1 MRELKYSNYV
11 LLFLI
16 LTINYSCSDKE
27 IVNEFKV
34 ATVFSNRMVLQQDS
48 SVSLWGSGEPSKSV
62 KVQTSWGELI
72 KSKIDKNGTWKVLL
86 KTPKSKG
93 LTHKISVTSGDNKV
107 EIEDVLLGE
116 VWLASGQSNMEWPM
130 AAKIDNQA
138 EEILNANYPKIRFF
152 NVFRN
157 LNDSNLEG
165 SKWEKL
171 NPENAK
177 NLSAVS
183 YYFARKIRKDL
194 NVPVG
199 IIVSAWGGT
208 RVEAWTSLKKLADM
222 KPSSNEA
229 KQIND
234 LGNDYEKSI
243 ELKNRE
249 IIKSNENYLNI
260 KSIPIPNNISE
271 WESLVL
277 NDEDYFTTDFDDS
290 QWDSI
295 YWPNES
301 TKNLKFEDIFMP
313 KSFAEDGVVWFRKN
327 FDVKNPNETFYIT
340 VENGIDDYDY
350 TYINGKHIGTTLACC
365 MGRKYEIPAGVIKEK
380 NNLLAMRIIDV
391 IGEGGFKSNLY
402 IESESERIQLDKGNW
417 RFKHHAFFLDTSF
430 QPHSFNFTN
439 LSQKDSIIKNN
450 VKRGIGNKNPNRY
463 GILYQTMIKPLIPY
477 KIKGV
482 IWYQG
487 ESNVPN
493 FQDYKTLFS
502 GMILDWRENWGAN
515 FPFYFAQ
522 IAPYQ
527 YDPESQSQSLREA
540 QRKTLDLEKTGMVIT
555 LDIGEEKDIH
565 PSNKKDV
572 GERFARLALVE
583 TYGIKGITPTGPLYK
598 NKTLY
603 PKYIDLSF
611 EYVGNG
617 LVGKE
622 NLQGFEI
629 AGMDGEFYKA
639 KASIIGDKVRV
650 MSQKVKNPKLVRY
663 GWKNYFKA
671 TLYNKDGLPASSFE
685 TN

>member
-16 LTINYSCSDKE
+16 LVTNYSCSDKE
-27 IVNEFKV
+27 IVKEFKV
-34 ATVFSNRMVLQQDS
+34 ATVFSNRMVLQQND
-48 SVSLWGSGEPSKSV
+48 SVSLWGSGEPSESV
-62 KVQTSWGELI
+62 NVQTSWGELI
-72 KSKIDKNGTWKVLL
+72 KSEIDKNGTWKVLL

-157 LNDSNLEG
+157 LNNRNLEG

-171 NPENAK
+171 NPKNAK

-199 IIVSAWGGT
+199 IIISAWGGT
-208 RVEAWTSLKKLADM
+208 RVEAWTSLKKLAEM
-222 KPSSNEA
+222 TPTSNEA
-229 KQIND
+229 KEIND
-234 LGNDYEKSI
+234 LGDDYEKSV

-249 IIKSNENYLNI
+249 IIKSNERYLDI

-301 TKNLKFEDIFMP
+301 TNNLKFEDIFMP
-313 KSFAEDGVVWFRKN
+313 NSFAEDGVVWFRKN
-327 FDVKNPNETFYIT
+327 FDVKNPNETFYLTI
-340 VENGIDDYDY
+340 ENGIDDYDY

-402 IESESERIQLDKGNW
+402 LESESERIQLDKGNW

-430 QPHSFNFTN
+430 QPHSYDFID

-482 IWYQG
+482 LWYQG

-502 GMILDWRENWGAN
+502 GMILDWRENWGTS

-527 YDPESQSQSLREA
+527 YDTESQSQGLREA
-540 QRKTLDLEKTGMVIT
+540 QRKSLDVKETGMVIT

-565 PSNKKDV
+565 PANKKDV
-572 GERFARLALVE
+572 GERFARLALVD

-603 PKYIDLSF
+603 STYIDLSF
-611 EYVGNG
+611 EHVGNG

-629 AGMDGEFYKA
+629 AGLDGEFYKA

-650 MSQKVKNPKLVRY
+650 KSQKVKNPQRVRY

-671 TLYNKDGLPASSFE
+671 TLYNKDGLPASSFD

>member
-1 MRELKYSNYV
+1 MRELKYSNYL

-16 LTINYSCSDKE
+16 LVTNYSCSDKE
-27 IVNEFKV
+27 IVKEFKV
-34 ATVFSNRMVLQQDS
+34 ATVFSNRMVLQQNDS
-48 SVSLWGSGEPSKSV
+48 ISLWGSGEPSESI

-72 KSKIDKNGTWKVLL
+72 KSEIDKNGTWKILL

-130 AAKIDNQA
+130 AAKIDNQS

-157 LNDSNLEG
+157 LNNRNLEG

-199 IIVSAWGGT
+199 IIISAWGGT
-208 RVEAWTSLKKLADM
+208 RVEAWTSLKKLAEM
-222 KPSSNEA
+222 APTSNEA
-229 KQIND
+229 KEIND
-234 LGNDYEKSI
+234 LGDDYEKSVQ
-243 ELKNRE
+243 LKNRE
-249 IIKSNENYLNI
+249 IIKSNERYLDI

-313 KSFAEDGVVWFRKN
+313 KSFAEDGVVWFRKK
-327 FDVKNPNETFYIT
+327 FDVKNPSETFYLT

-402 IESESERIQLDKGNW
+402 LESESERIQLDKGNW

-430 QPHSFNFTN
+430 QPHSYNFIDLT
-439 LSQKDSIIKNN
+439 QKDSIIKNN
-450 VKRGIGNKNPNRY
+450 LKRGIGNKNPNRY

-482 IWYQG
+482 LWYQG

-502 GMILDWRENWGAN
+502 GMILDWRENWGTS

-527 YDPESQSQSLREA
+527 YDTESRSQGLREA
-540 QRKTLDLEKTGMVIT
+540 QRKSLDVKETGMVIT

-565 PSNKKDV
+565 PANKKDV
-572 GERFARLALVE
+572 GERFARLALVD

-603 PKYIDLSF
+603 STYIDLSF
-611 EYVGNG
+611 EHVGNG
-617 LVGKE
+617 LVSKE

-629 AGMDGEFYKA
+629 AGLDGEFYKA

-650 MSQKVKNPKLVRY
+650 KSQKVKNPKRVRY

-671 TLYNKDGLPASSFE
+671 TLYNKDGLPASSFD

>member
-16 LTINYSCSDKE
+16 LAINYSCFDKE

-48 SVSLWGSGEPSKSV
+48 SVSLWGSGEPSESV

-72 KSKIDKNGTWKVLL
+72 KSEIDKNGTWKVLL
-86 KTPKSKG
+86 KIPKSKG

-177 NLSAVS
+177 NLSGVS

-208 RVEAWTSLKKLADM
+208 RVEAWTSLKKLAEM

-234 LGNDYEKSI
+234 LGNYYEKSI

-271 WESLVL
+271 WESLIL

-365 MGRKYEIPAGVIKEK
+365 MGRKYEIPAGFIKEK

-402 IESESERIQLDKGNW
+402 IESESEKIQLDKGNW

-430 QPHSFNFTN
+430 QPHSFNFTD

-650 MSQKVKNPKLVRY
+650 MSQKVKNPKRVRY

-671 TLYNKDGLPASSFE
+671 TLYNKEELPASSFD

>member
-16 LTINYSCSDKE
+16 LVINYSCSDKE

-48 SVSLWGSGEPSKSV
+48 SVSLWGSGEPSESV

-72 KSKIDKNGTWKVLL
+72 KSEINKNGTWKVLL
-86 KTPKSKG
+86 QTPKSKG

-157 LNDSNLEG
+157 LNNRNLEG

-194 NVPVG
+194 KVPVG

-208 RVEAWTSLKKLADM
+208 RVEAWTSLKKLAEM
-222 KPSSNEA
+222 TPTSNEA
-229 KQIND
+229 KEIND
-234 LGNDYEKSI
+234 LGDDYEKSI
-243 ELKNRE
+243 ELKNKK
-249 IIKSNENYLNI
+249 IIKSNERYLNI

-301 TKNLKFEDIFMP
+301 TKNLKFENIFIP
-313 KSFAEDGVVWFRKN
+313 KSYAEDGVVWFRKY
-327 FDVKNPNETFYIT
+327 FDVKNPSETFYLT

-402 IESESERIQLDKGNW
+402 IESESERIQLEKGNW

-430 QPHSFNFTN
+430 QPHSFDFID

-502 GMILDWRENWGAN
+502 GMILDWRENWGTS

-565 PSNKKDV
+565 PANKKDV

-639 KASIIGDKVRV
+639 KALIIGDKVRV
-650 MSQKVKNPKLVRY
+650 MSQKVKNPKRVRY

-671 TLYNKDGLPASSFE
+671 TLYNKDGLPASSFD

>member
-16 LTINYSCSDKE
+16 LVTNYSCSDKE
-27 IVNEFKV
+27 IVKEFKV
-34 ATVFSNRMVLQQDS
+34 ATVFSNRMVLQQND
-48 SVSLWGSGEPSKSV
+48 SVSLWGIGEPSESI

-72 KSKIDKNGTWKVLL
+72 KSEIDKNGTWKVLL

-93 LTHKISVTSGDNKV
+93 LTHKISVISGENKV

-130 AAKIDNQA
+130 AAKIDNQT

-157 LNDSNLEG
+157 LNNRNLEG

-199 IIVSAWGGT
+199 IIISAWGGT
-208 RVEAWTSLKKLADM
+208 RVEAWTSLKKLAEM
-222 KPSSNEA
+222 TPSSNEA
-229 KQIND
+229 KEIND
-234 LGNDYEKSI
+234 LGDDYEKSVQ
-243 ELKNRE
+243 LKNRE
-249 IIKSNENYLNI
+249 IIKSNENYLDI

-301 TKNLKFEDIFMP
+301 TKNLKFEDIFIP

-430 QPHSFNFTN
+430 QPHSYDFID

-482 IWYQG
+482 LWYQG

-502 GMILDWRENWGAN
+502 GMILDWRENWGTS

-527 YDPESQSQSLREA
+527 YDTESQSQSLREA

-565 PSNKKDV
+565 PANKKDV
-572 GERFARLALVE
+572 GERFARLALVD

-603 PKYIDLSF
+603 PTYIDLSF
-611 EYVGNG
+611 EHVGNG

-629 AGMDGEFYKA
+629 AGLDGEFYKA

-650 MSQKVKNPKLVRY
+650 KSQKVKNPKRVRY

-671 TLYNKDGLPASSFE
+671 TLYNKDGLPASSFD

>member
-16 LTINYSCSDKE
+16 LVTNYSCSDKE
-27 IVNEFKV
+27 IVKEFKV
-34 ATVFSNRMVLQQDS
+34 ATIFSNRMVLQQNG
-48 SVSLWGSGEPSKSV
+48 SVSLWGSGEPSESV
-62 KVQTSWGELI
+62 NVQTSWGELI
-72 KSKIDKNGTWKVLL
+72 KSEIDKNGTWKVLL
-86 KTPKSKG
+86 KTPKSRG

-130 AAKIDNQA
+130 AAKIDNQT

-157 LNDSNLEG
+157 LNNRNLEG

-171 NPENAK
+171 NPKNAK

-199 IIVSAWGGT
+199 IIISAWGGT
-208 RVEAWTSLKKLADM
+208 RVEAWTSLKKLAEM
-222 KPSSNEA
+222 APTSNEA
-229 KQIND
+229 KEIND
-234 LGNDYEKSI
+234 LGDDYEKSVQ
-243 ELKNRE
+243 LKNRE
-249 IIKSNENYLNI
+249 IIKSNERYLDI

-313 KSFAEDGVVWFRKN
+313 KSFAEDGVVWFRKK
-327 FDVKNPNETFYIT
+327 FDVKNPSETFYLT

-402 IESESERIQLDKGNW
+402 LESEPERIQLDKGNW

-430 QPHSFNFTN
+430 QPHSYNFIDLT
-439 LSQKDSIIKNN
+439 QKDSIIKNN
-450 VKRGIGNKNPNRY
+450 LKRGIGNKNPNRY

-482 IWYQG
+482 LWYQG

-502 GMILDWRENWGAN
+502 GMILDWRENWGTS

-527 YDPESQSQSLREA
+527 YDIESQSQGLREA
-540 QRKTLDLEKTGMVIT
+540 QRKSLDVKETGMVIT

-565 PSNKKDV
+565 PTNKKDV
-572 GERFARLALVE
+572 GERFARLALVD

-603 PKYIDLSF
+603 STYIDLSF
-611 EYVGNG
+611 EHVGNG

-629 AGMDGEFYKA
+629 AGLDGEFYKA

-650 MSQKVKNPKLVRY
+650 KSQKVKNPQRVRY

-671 TLYNKDGLPASSFE
+671 TLYNKDGLPASSFD

>member
-16 LTINYSCSDKE
+16 LVTNYSCSDKE
-27 IVNEFKV
+27 IVKEFKV
-34 ATVFSNRMVLQQDS
+34 ATVFSNRMVLQQND
-48 SVSLWGSGEPSKSV
+48 SVSLWGSGEPSESV

-72 KSKIDKNGTWKVLL
+72 KSEIDKNGTWKVLL

-130 AAKIDNQA
+130 AAKIDNQS

-157 LNDSNLEG
+157 LNDRNLEG

-171 NPENAK
+171 NSENAK

-199 IIVSAWGGT
+199 IIISAWGGT
-208 RVEAWTSLKKLADM
+208 RVEAWTSLKKLAEM
-222 KPSSNEA
+222 TPSSNEA
-229 KQIND
+229 KEIND
-234 LGNDYEKSI
+234 LGDDYEKSV

-249 IIKSNENYLNI
+249 IIKSNERYLDI

-313 KSFAEDGVVWFRKN
+313 NSFAEDGVVWFRKN
-327 FDVKNPNETFYIT
+327 FDVKNPNETFYLTI
-340 VENGIDDYDY
+340 ENGIDDYDY

-402 IESESERIQLDKGNW
+402 LESESERIQLDKGNW

-430 QPHSFNFTN
+430 QPHSYDFID

-482 IWYQG
+482 LWYQG

-527 YDPESQSQSLREA
+527 YDTESQSQGLREA
-540 QRKTLDLEKTGMVIT
+540 QRKSLDVKETGMVIT

-565 PSNKKDV
+565 PANKKDV

-611 EYVGNG
+611 EHVGNG

-629 AGMDGEFYKA
+629 AGLDGEFYKA

-650 MSQKVKNPKLVRY
+650 MSQKVKNPKRVRY

-671 TLYNKDGLPASSFE
+671 TLYNKDGLPASSFD

>member
-16 LTINYSCSDKE
+16 LVTYYSCSDKE

-34 ATVFSNRMVLQQDS
+34 AAVFSNKMVLQQDS
-48 SVSLWGSGEPSKSV
+48 SVSLWGSGEPSESV

-72 KSKIDKNGTWKVLL
+72 KSEIDKNGTWKVLL
-86 KTPKSKG
+86 QTPKSKG
-93 LTHKISVTSGDNKV
+93 LSHEISITSGDNKV

-130 AAKIDNQA
+130 EAKIDNQA

-152 NVFRN
+152 NVYRN
-157 LNDSNLEG
+157 LNNRNIEG

-194 NVPVG
+194 KVPVG
-199 IIVSAWGGT
+199 IIISAWGGT
-208 RVEAWTSLKKLADM
+208 RVEAWTSLEKLAEM
-222 KPSSNEA
+222 IPSSNEA
-229 KQIND
+229 KEIND
-234 LGNDYEKSI
+234 LGDDYEKTVK
-243 ELKNRE
+243 LKNKE
-249 IIKSNENYLNI
+249 IIKSNERYLGV

-277 NDEDYFTTDFDDS
+277 NDEDYFTTNFDDS

-301 TKNLKFEDIFMP
+301 TKSLKFEDIFIP
-313 KSFAEDGVVWFRKN
+313 KSYAEDGVVWFRKY
-327 FDVKNPNETFYIT
+327 FDVKNPNETFYLTI
-340 VENGIDDYDY
+340 ENGIDDYDY

-365 MGRKYEIPAGVIKEK
+365 MGRKYQIPAGALKQQ
-380 NNLLAMRIIDV
+380 NNLIAMRIIDV

-402 IESESERIQLDKGNW
+402 LESESERIRLDNGNW

-430 QPHSFNFTN
+430 QPHSYNFID
-439 LSQKDSIIKNN
+439 LSQKDSIIKNYI
-450 VKRGIGNKNPNRY
+450 KRGIGNKNPNRY

-482 IWYQG
+482 LWYQG

-502 GMILDWRENWGAN
+502 GMILDWRQNWGTN

-527 YDPESQSQSLREA
+527 YDIESQSQNIREA

-572 GERFARLALVE
+572 GERFARVALVD

-603 PKYIDLSF
+603 PTYIDLSF
-611 EYVGNG
+611 EHVGDG

-639 KASIIGDKVRV
+639 KASIVGDKVRV
-650 MSQKVKNPKLVRY
+650 KSSKVTNPQRVRY
-663 GWKNYFKA
+663 AWKNFFKA
-671 TLYNKDGLPASSFE
+671 TLFNKDGLPASSFD

>member
-16 LTINYSCSDKE
+16 LVTNYSCSDKE
-27 IVNEFKV
+27 IVKEFKV
-34 ATVFSNRMVLQQDS
+34 ATIFSNRMVLQQNG
-48 SVSLWGSGEPSKSV
+48 SVSLWGSGEPSESV
-62 KVQTSWGELI
+62 NVQTSWGELI
-72 KSKIDKNGTWKVLL
+72 KSEIDKNGTWKVLL
-86 KTPKSKG
+86 KTPKSRG

-130 AAKIDNQA
+130 AAKIDNQT

-157 LNDSNLEG
+157 LNNRNLEG

-171 NPENAK
+171 NPKNAK

-199 IIVSAWGGT
+199 IIISAWGGT
-208 RVEAWTSLKKLADM
+208 RVEAWTSLKKLAEM
-222 KPSSNEA
+222 APTSNEA
-229 KQIND
+229 KEIND
-234 LGNDYEKSI
+234 LGDDYEKSVQ
-243 ELKNRE
+243 LKNRE
-249 IIKSNENYLNI
+249 IIKSNERYLDI

-327 FDVKNPNETFYIT
+327 FDVKNPSETFYLT

-402 IESESERIQLDKGNW
+402 LESES
-417 RFKHHAFFLDTSF
+417 
-430 QPHSFNFTN
+430 
-439 LSQKDSIIKNN
+439 
-450 VKRGIGNKNPNRY
+450 
-463 GILYQTMIKPLIPY
+463 
-477 KIKGV
+477 
-482 IWYQG
+482 
-487 ESNVPN
+487 
-493 FQDYKTLFS
+493 
-502 GMILDWRENWGAN
+502 
-515 FPFYFAQ
+515 
-522 IAPYQ
+522 
-527 YDPESQSQSLREA
+527 
-540 QRKTLDLEKTGMVIT
+540 
-555 LDIGEEKDIH
+555 
-565 PSNKKDV
+565 
-572 GERFARLALVE
+572 
-583 TYGIKGITPTGPLYK
+583 
-598 NKTLY
+598 
-603 PKYIDLSF
+603 
-611 EYVGNG
+611 
-617 LVGKE
+617 
-622 NLQGFEI
+622 
-629 AGMDGEFYKA
+629 
-639 KASIIGDKVRV
+639 
-650 MSQKVKNPKLVRY
+650 
-663 GWKNYFKA
+663 
-671 TLYNKDGLPASSFE
+671 
-685 TN
+685 

>member
-16 LTINYSCSDKE
+16 LVINYSCSDKE

-48 SVSLWGSGEPSKSV
+48 SVSLWGSGEPSESV

-72 KSKIDKNGTWKVLL
+72 KSEINKNGTWKVLL
-86 KTPKSKG
+86 QTPKSKG

-157 LNDSNLEG
+157 LNNRNLEG

-194 NVPVG
+194 KVPVG

-208 RVEAWTSLKKLADM
+208 RVEAWTSLKKLAEM
-222 KPSSNEA
+222 TPTSNEA
-229 KQIND
+229 KEIND
-234 LGNDYEKSI
+234 LGDDYEKSI
-243 ELKNRE
+243 ELKNKK
-249 IIKSNENYLNI
+249 IIKSNERYLNI

-301 TKNLKFEDIFMP
+301 TKNLKFENIFIP
-313 KSFAEDGVVWFRKN
+313 KSYAEDGVVWFRKY
-327 FDVKNPNETFYIT
+327 FDVKNPSETFYLT

-402 IESESERIQLDKGNW
+402 IESESERIQLEKGNW

-430 QPHSFNFTN
+430 QPHSFDFID

-502 GMILDWRENWGAN
+502 GMILDWRENWGTS

-565 PSNKKDV
+565 PANKKDV

-603 PKYIDLSF
+603 PTYIDLSF
-611 EYVGNG
+611 ENVGNG

-639 KASIIGDKVRV
+639 KALIIGDKVRV
-650 MSQKVKNPKLVRY
+650 MSQKVKNPKRVRY

-671 TLYNKDGLPASSFE
+671 TLYNKDGLPASSFD

>member
-1 MRELKYSNYV
+1 
-11 LLFLI
+11 
-16 LTINYSCSDKE
+16 
-27 IVNEFKV
+27 
-34 ATVFSNRMVLQQDS
+34 
-48 SVSLWGSGEPSKSV
+48 
-62 KVQTSWGELI
+62 
-72 KSKIDKNGTWKVLL
+72 
-86 KTPKSKG
+86 
-93 LTHKISVTSGDNKV
+93 
-107 EIEDVLLGE
+107 
-116 VWLASGQSNMEWPM
+116 
-130 AAKIDNQA
+130 
-138 EEILNANYPKIRFF
+138 
-152 NVFRN
+152 
-157 LNDSNLEG
+157 
-165 SKWEKL
+165 
-171 NPENAK
+171 
-177 NLSAVS
+177 
-183 YYFARKIRKDL
+183 
-194 NVPVG
+194 
-199 IIVSAWGGT
+199 
-208 RVEAWTSLKKLADM
+208 
-222 KPSSNEA
+222 
-229 KQIND
+229 
-234 LGNDYEKSI
+234 
-243 ELKNRE
+243 
-249 IIKSNENYLNI
+249 
-260 KSIPIPNNISE
+260 
-271 WESLVL
+271 
-277 NDEDYFTTDFDDS
+277 
-290 QWDSI
+290 
-295 YWPNES
+295 
-301 TKNLKFEDIFMP
+301 MP

-430 QPHSFNFTN
+430 QPHSFNFTD

-650 MSQKVKNPKLVRY
+650 MSQKVKNPKRVRY

-671 TLYNKDGLPASSFE
+671 TLYNKDGLPASSFD

>member
-16 LTINYSCSDKE
+16 LVTNYSCSDKE
-27 IVNEFKV
+27 IVKEFKV
-34 ATVFSNRMVLQQDS
+34 ATVFSNRMVLQQND
-48 SVSLWGSGEPSKSV
+48 SVSLWGSGEPSESV
-62 KVQTSWGELI
+62 NVQTSWGELI
-72 KSKIDKNGTWKVLL
+72 KSEIDKNGTWKVLL

-130 AAKIDNQA
+130 AAKIDNQS

-157 LNDSNLEG
+157 LNDRNLEG

-171 NPENAK
+171 NSENAK

-199 IIVSAWGGT
+199 IIISAWGGT
-208 RVEAWTSLKKLADM
+208 RVEAWTSLKKLAEM
-222 KPSSNEA
+222 TPSSNEA
-229 KQIND
+229 KEIND
-234 LGNDYEKSI
+234 LGDDYEKSV

-249 IIKSNENYLNI
+249 IIKSNERYLDI

-295 YWPNES
+295 FWPNES

-327 FDVKNPNETFYIT
+327 FDVKNPNETFYLT

-365 MGRKYEIPAGVIKEK
+365 MGRKYEIPAGVIKEE

-402 IESESERIQLDKGNW
+402 LESESERIQLDKGNW

-430 QPHSFNFTN
+430 QPHSFNFTD

-482 IWYQG
+482 LWYQG

-527 YDPESQSQSLREA
+527 YDPKSQSQSLREA

-572 GERFARLALVE
+572 GERFARLALVD

-603 PKYIDLSF
+603 PTYIDLSF
-611 EYVGNG
+611 EHVGNG

-629 AGMDGEFYKA
+629 AGLDGEFYKA

-650 MSQKVKNPKLVRY
+650 KSQKVKNPQRVRY

-671 TLYNKDGLPASSFE
+671 TLYNKDGLPASSFD

>member
-16 LTINYSCSDKE
+16 LAINYSCFDKE

-48 SVSLWGSGEPSKSV
+48 SVSLWGSGEPSESV

-72 KSKIDKNGTWKVLL
+72 KSEIDKNGTWKVLL

-130 AAKIDNQA
+130 AAKIDNQS

-157 LNDSNLEG
+157 LNNRNLEG

-171 NPENAK
+171 NPDNAE

-199 IIVSAWGGT
+199 IIISAWGGT
-208 RVEAWTSLKKLADM
+208 RVEAWTSLKKLAEM
-222 KPSSNEA
+222 APTSNEA
-229 KQIND
+229 KEIND
-234 LGNDYEKSI
+234 LGDDYEKSVQ
-243 ELKNRE
+243 LKNRE
-249 IIKSNENYLNI
+249 IIKSNERYLDI

-313 KSFAEDGVVWFRKN
+313 KSFAEDGVVWFRKK
-327 FDVKNPNETFYIT
+327 FDVKNPSETFYLT

-402 IESESERIQLDKGNW
+402 LESESERIQLDKGNW

-430 QPHSFNFTN
+430 QPHSYDFID

-450 VKRGIGNKNPNRY
+450 VRRGIGNKNPNRY

-482 IWYQG
+482 LWYQG

-502 GMILDWRENWGAN
+502 GMILDWRENWGTS

-527 YDPESQSQSLREA
+527 YDTESQSQGLREA
-540 QRKTLDLEKTGMVIT
+540 QRKSLDVKETGMVIT

-565 PSNKKDV
+565 PANKKDV
-572 GERFARLALVE
+572 GERFARLALVD

-603 PKYIDLSF
+603 SRYIDLSF
-611 EYVGNG
+611 EHVGNG

-629 AGMDGEFYKA
+629 AGLDGEFYKA

-650 MSQKVKNPKLVRY
+650 KSQKIKNPKRVRY

-671 TLYNKDGLPASSFE
+671 TLYNKDGLPASSFD

>member
-16 LTINYSCSDKE
+16 LVTNYSCSDKE
-27 IVNEFKV
+27 IVKEFKV
-34 ATVFSNRMVLQQDS
+34 ATVFSNRMVLQQNG
-48 SVSLWGSGEPSKSV
+48 SVSLWGSGEPNESI

-72 KSKIDKNGTWKVLL
+72 KSEIDKNGTWKVLL
-86 KTPKSKG
+86 KTPKSRG

-130 AAKIDNQA
+130 AAKIDNQT

-157 LNDSNLEG
+157 LNNRNLEG

-171 NPENAK
+171 NPDNAK

-199 IIVSAWGGT
+199 IIISAWGGT
-208 RVEAWTSLKKLADM
+208 RVEAWTSLKKLAEM
-222 KPSSNEA
+222 APTSNEA
-229 KQIND
+229 KEIND
-234 LGNDYEKSI
+234 LGDDYEKSVQ
-243 ELKNRE
+243 LKNRE
-249 IIKSNENYLNI
+249 IIKSNERYLDI

-327 FDVKNPNETFYIT
+327 FDVKNPSETFYLT

-402 IESESERIQLDKGNW
+402 LESESERIQLDKGNW

-430 QPHSFNFTN
+430 QPHSYNFIDLT
-439 LSQKDSIIKNN
+439 QKDSIIKNN
-450 VKRGIGNKNPNRY
+450 LKRGIGNKNPNRY

-482 IWYQG
+482 LWYQG

-502 GMILDWRENWGAN
+502 GMILDWRENWGTS

-650 MSQKVKNPKLVRY
+650 MSQKVKNPQRVRY

-671 TLYNKDGLPASSFE
+671 TLYNKDGLPASSFD

>member
-16 LTINYSCSDKE
+16 LVTNYSCSDKE

-34 ATVFSNRMVLQQDS
+34 ATVFSNRMVLQQND
-48 SVSLWGSGEPSKSV
+48 SVSLWGSGEPSESV
-62 KVQTSWGELI
+62 NVQTSWGELI
-72 KSKIDKNGTWKVLL
+72 KSEIDKNGTWKVLL

-130 AAKIDNQA
+130 AAKIDNQS

-157 LNDSNLEG
+157 LNNRNLEG

-171 NPENAK
+171 NPKNAK

-199 IIVSAWGGT
+199 IIISAWGGT
-208 RVEAWTSLKKLADM
+208 RVEAWTSLKKLAEM
-222 KPSSNEA
+222 APTSNEA
-229 KQIND
+229 KEIND
-234 LGNDYEKSI
+234 LGDDYEKSVQ
-243 ELKNRE
+243 LKNRE
-249 IIKSNENYLNI
+249 IIKSNERYLDI

-327 FDVKNPNETFYIT
+327 FDVKNPSETFYLT

-402 IESESERIQLDKGNW
+402 LESESERIQLDKGNW

-430 QPHSFNFTN
+430 QPHSYNFIDLT
-439 LSQKDSIIKNN
+439 QKDSIIKNN
-450 VKRGIGNKNPNRY
+450 LKRGIGNKNPNRY

-482 IWYQG
+482 LWYQG

-502 GMILDWRENWGAN
+502 GMILDWRENWGTS

-527 YDPESQSQSLREA
+527 YDIESQSQGLREA
-540 QRKTLDLEKTGMVIT
+540 QRKSLDVKETGMVIT

-565 PSNKKDV
+565 PTNKKDV
-572 GERFARLALVE
+572 GERFARLALVD
-583 TYGIKGITPTGPLYK
+583 TYGIKGRTPTGPLYK

-603 PKYIDLSF
+603 STYIDLSF
-611 EYVGNG
+611 EHVGNG

-629 AGMDGEFYKA
+629 AGLDGEFYKA

-650 MSQKVKNPKLVRY
+650 KSQKVKNPQRVRY

-671 TLYNKDGLPASSFE
+671 TLYNKDGLPASSFD

>member
-16 LTINYSCSDKE
+16 LVTNYSCSDKE
-27 IVNEFKV
+27 IVKEFKV
-34 ATVFSNRMVLQQDS
+34 ATVFSNRMVLQQNG
-48 SVSLWGSGEPSKSV
+48 SVSLWGSGEPNESI

-72 KSKIDKNGTWKVLL
+72 KSEIDKNGTWKVLL
-86 KTPKSKG
+86 KTPKSRG

-130 AAKIDNQA
+130 AAKIDNQT
-138 EEILNANYPKIRFF
+138 EEILNANYPEIRFF

-157 LNDSNLEG
+157 LNNRNLEG

-171 NPENAK
+171 NPDNAK

-199 IIVSAWGGT
+199 IIISAWGGT
-208 RVEAWTSLKKLADM
+208 RVEAWTSLKKLAEM
-222 KPSSNEA
+222 APTSNEA
-229 KQIND
+229 KEIND
-234 LGNDYEKSI
+234 LGDDYEKSVQ
-243 ELKNRE
+243 LKNRE
-249 IIKSNENYLNI
+249 IIKSNERYLDI

-327 FDVKNPNETFYIT
+327 FDVKNPSETFYLT

-402 IESESERIQLDKGNW
+402 LESESERIQLDKGNW

-430 QPHSFNFTN
+430 QPHSYNFIDLT
-439 LSQKDSIIKNN
+439 QKDSIIKNN
-450 VKRGIGNKNPNRY
+450 LKRGIGNKNPNRY

-482 IWYQG
+482 LWYQG

-502 GMILDWRENWGAN
+502 GMILDWRENWGTS

-650 MSQKVKNPKLVRY
+650 MSQKVKNPQRVRY

-671 TLYNKDGLPASSFE
+671 TLYNKDGLPASSFD

>member
-16 LTINYSCSDKE
+16 LVTNYSCSDKE
-27 IVNEFKV
+27 IVKEFKV
-34 ATVFSNRMVLQQDS
+34 ATVFSNRMVLQQNG
-48 SVSLWGSGEPSKSV
+48 SVSLWGSGESSESI

-72 KSKIDKNGTWKVLL
+72 KSEIDKNGTWKVLL
-86 KTPKSKG
+86 KTPKSRG

-130 AAKIDNQA
+130 AAKIDNQT

-157 LNDSNLEG
+157 LNNRNLEG

-171 NPENAK
+171 NPDNAK

-199 IIVSAWGGT
+199 IIISAWGGT
-208 RVEAWTSLKKLADM
+208 RVEAWTSLKKLAEM
-222 KPSSNEA
+222 APTSNEA
-229 KQIND
+229 KEIND
-234 LGNDYEKSI
+234 LGDDYEKSVQ
-243 ELKNRE
+243 LKNRE
-249 IIKSNENYLNI
+249 IIKSNERYLDI

-327 FDVKNPNETFYIT
+327 FDVKNPSETFYLT

-402 IESESERIQLDKGNW
+402 LESESERIQLDKGNW

-430 QPHSFNFTN
+430 QPHSYNFIDLT
-439 LSQKDSIIKNN
+439 QKDSIIKNN
-450 VKRGIGNKNPNRY
+450 LKRGIGNKNPNRY

-482 IWYQG
+482 LWYQG

-502 GMILDWRENWGAN
+502 GMILDWRENWGTS

-650 MSQKVKNPKLVRY
+650 MSQKVKNPQRVRY

-671 TLYNKDGLPASSFE
+671 TLYNKDGLPASSFD